1 MYTRDGGL
9 ILKNGVVLSTVE
21 IVDLLNKLQK
31 VSDKWDKLDEEI
43 GKFYQEPEYHYEDDW
58 EYDDADGDLIGIGE
72 LAAEY
77 FGYL

>member
-1 MYTRDGGL
+1 MYSQDGAL
-9 ILKNGVVLSTVE
+9 VLKDGVVLSTVE
-21 IVDLLNKLQK
+21 IVDLLNRLQK

-43 GKFYQEPEYHYEDDW
+43 SKFYNEPT
-58 EYDDADGDLIGIGE
+58 YDAENDCEFEEEGDLIGIGE

>member
-9 ILKNGVVLSTVE
+9 ILKDGVVLSTVE

-31 VSDKWDKLDEEI
+31 VNDKWDKLDEEI
-43 GKFYQEPEYHYEDDW
+43 GKFYDEPT
-58 EYDDADGDLIGIGE
+58 YDAENDCEFEEEGSLLEIGE
-72 LAAEY
+72 LCCEH

>member
-9 ILKNGVVLSTVE
+9 ILKDGVVLSTVE

-31 VSDKWDKLDEEI
+31 VNDKWYALDAEI
-43 GKFYQEPEYHYEDDW
+43 AEYYQED
-58 EYDDADGDLIGIGE
+58 YDDDSDEFGDGLIGIGE
-72 LAAEY
+72 TAAGH